1 MKRIQLR
8 HAALSLIMIFG
19 LAACAGSNDDPIEE
33 QGVEDTLAVGDDAEA
48 VGDGMQGGMT
58 VTADVQPT
66 TATSNVRGT
75 VSFAAAEDSTVQI
88 TGTLRGVPPGEHGF
102 HVHANPDCGNEGQ
115 AAGGHWNPD
124 DTPHGAPDD
133 APSNRHAGDF
143 GNVTAG
149 QDSTVT
155 LDLEYSRSELSS
167 LPGDFA
173 QHTVMVHAGEDDLT
187 SQPSGDAGSRIGCG
201 VTQQGGM

>member
-1 MKRIQLR
+1 MKPIPLKLV
-8 HAALSLIMIFG
+8 ALSLAVM
-19 LAACAGSNDDPIEE
+19 LSLTACGGSGEDPIEN
-33 QGVEDTLAVGDDAEA
+33 GADPLAEDTTAQGGA
-48 VGDGMQGGMT
+48 MQGGMA

-66 TATSNVRGT
+66 TDASSVRGT

-102 HVHANPDCGNEGQ
+102 HVHANPDCGNAGQ

-143 GNVTAG
+143 GNVTASS
-149 QDSTVT
+149 DSTVT
-155 LDLEYSRSELSS
+155 LDLEYSRSELGS

-173 QHTVMVHAGEDDLT
+173 QHAVMVHAGEDDLT
-187 SQPSGDAGSRIGCG
+187 SQPSGDAGDRIGCG
-201 VTQQGGM
+201 VTQMGGM